1 MEETRFR
8 EAVELFNSEEFFACH
23 DVLEELWS
31 EALPAERDFL
41 QGLIHAAVALFH
53 FSEGNLGG
61 ARKMYSST
69 LRYLAHAGDISRGID
84 LMRFRREFQ
93 ACFQELL
100 SHQSGYPD
108 GILLDQSLVPRW
120 HRPEDSSAGK

>member
-1 MEETRFR
+1 MEETRFQ

-69 LRYLAHAGDISRGID
+69 LRYLAHAGDACRGID
-84 LMRFRREFQ
+84 LARFRREFQ

-100 SHQSGYPD
+100 NHQSGYPT
-108 GILLDQSLVPRW
+108 GIQLDPSLVPRW
-120 HRPEDSSAGK
+120 HRSADS